1 MSEVRTK
8 IIPPGSIEQKSLTY
22 VVMGA
27 RQGTQ
32 WIFVRHSE
40 RSTWEMPAGH
50 IEAGESPDQAA
61 VRELY
66 EETGTVGSK
75 LNHLCDYEVTFKGR
89 TEYGRLYLAE
99 VHQREAIPDHEIGEI
114 RFGTRLPEN
123 LTYPEV
129 QTVLFER
136 VAMQFPTGDQSE
148 EPGF

>member
-8 IIPPGSIEQKSLTY
+8 IIPPGGIDKESLTY
-22 VVMGA
+22 VVIGA
-27 RQGTQ
+27 RQGKQ
-32 WIFVRHSE
+32 WIFVRHRE

-66 EETGTVGSK
+66 EETGTVGSTLK
-75 LNHLCDYEVTFKGR
+75 HLYDYEVTFKGR
-89 TEYGRLYLAE
+89 AEYGRLYLAE
-99 VHQREAIPDHEIGEI
+99 VHQREKIPDHEIGEI
-114 RFGTRLPEN
+114 RFDTRLPEN

-136 VAMQFPTGDQSE
+136 VATQFPSGDQSDK
-148 EPGF
+148 PGF